1 MLERI
6 GGIAVLA
13 GLIISVA
20 GSVIENPDLK
30 ITGVLIL
37 LITATVAGYRFLKF
51 QLTTPTTDF
60 VGICIERK
68 RLSSYYVLSFRTG
81 GVEIYS
87 GRASL
92 KMGEGVKIGERVS
105 LKVKGPAILEITRI

>member
-20 GSVIENPDLK
+20 GSVIENQDLK

-51 QLTTPTTDF
+51 QLTTPSTDF

-68 RLSSYYVLSFRTG
+68 RLSSYYVLSFITG
-81 GVEIYS
+81 GEIYS

-92 KMGEGVKIGERVS
+92 KMGEGVKIGERVR
-105 LKVKGPAILEITRI
+105 LKVKGPVILEIDKT

>member
-20 GSVIENPDLK
+20 GSVIENQDLK

-51 QLTTPTTDF
+51 QLTTPSTDF

-81 GVEIYS
+81 GEIYS

-92 KMGEGVKIGERVS
+92 KMGEGVKIGERVR
-105 LKVKGPAILEITRI
+105 LKVKGPVILEIDKT

>member
-1 MLERI
+1 MLERV

-20 GSVIENPDLK
+20 GSVIENQDLK

-51 QLTTPTTDF
+51 QLTTPSTDF

-81 GVEIYS
+81 GEIYS

-92 KMGEGVKIGERVS
+92 KMGEGVKIGERVR
-105 LKVKGPAILEITRI
+105 LKVKGPVILEIDKT